1 MAFGHFL
8 YYRKVLHFKI
18 RKKINCT
25 KIVQFKSD
33 NQNDNLKDIESIFKI
48 IIIEVVI
55 LSEEI
60 MHIKQIRI
68 ILNKLCCHSL
78 GRILNIFLPEFP

>member
-1 MAFGHFL
+1 MDGAFL